1 MREDPADNISK
12 MISTTWLIRMTMRRP
27 FFAASILQKRM
38 ELNEITKERNH
49 QIHID
54 GWGDLLNS
62 ILLHEKE
69 YEEGLKLTTL
79 DQITTSTVTVTETKY
94 PNHQAILITVPL
106 SHYIWQLTLLEME
119 HEMKEKEEEFRQL
132 LLAEQNERA
141 MRKERIQR
149 EILRVRE
156 QNVAA
161 VSQSIVPLKSFD
173 SLS

>member
-1 MREDPADNISK
+1 
-12 MISTTWLIRMTMRRP
+12 
-27 FFAASILQKRM
+27 M

-79 DQITTSTVTVTETKY
+79 DQITTSTVTVTVTETKY

-106 SHYIWQLTLLEME
+106 SHYI
-119 HEMKEKEEEFRQL
+119 
-132 LLAEQNERA
+132 
-141 MRKERIQR
+141 
-149 EILRVRE
+149 
-156 QNVAA
+156 
-161 VSQSIVPLKSFD
+161 
-173 SLS
+173 

>member
-1 MREDPADNISK
+1 
-12 MISTTWLIRMTMRRP
+12 
-27 FFAASILQKRM
+27 
-38 ELNEITKERNH
+38 
-49 QIHID
+49 
-54 GWGDLLNS
+54 
-62 ILLHEKE
+62 
-69 YEEGLKLTTL
+69 
-79 DQITTSTVTVTETKY
+79 
-94 PNHQAILITVPL
+94 
-106 SHYIWQLTLLEME
+106 ME

-161 VSQSIVPLKSFD
+161 VSQSNVPLKSFD

>member
-79 DQITTSTVTVTETKY
+79 DQITTSTVTVTV
-94 PNHQAILITVPL
+94 TVTESNKGSKSEKKTMRGIVL
-106 SHYIWQLTLLEME
+106 CQHSHVLEIG
-119 HEMKEKEEEFRQL
+119 EEV
-132 LLAEQNERA
+132 LAG
-141 MRKERIQR
+141 
-149 EILRVRE
+149 
-156 QNVAA
+156 
-161 VSQSIVPLKSFD
+161 
-173 SLS
+173 